1 MVQFAI
7 IYQLF
12 NYMLNITKQTSELNP
27 LITKFILHF
36 DDKGKSVFTLS
47 NGIDVPVYNSYNSLK
62 QIKCIG

>member
-7 IYQLF
+7 IYQLL

-27 LITKFILHF
+27 LNAKFILHF

-47 NGIDVPVYNSYNSLK
+47 NGIDVPVHNSYNSLK